1 MTASS
6 SAPALLAGLDFTSA
20 PSRAKPIVL
29 ALGRWA
35 RPGALVRLDTLRR
48 MPSCAEFEAWL
59 AEPGPWLGAFD
70 FPFGLPRDFVESLGL
85 GDTALEVISE
95 VQRRC
100 ATRMDF
106 RALVDAWGN
115 TQPPG
120 RRLLP
125 RAADAA
131 LAGMRPTS
139 PLQTRY
145 VPVGFMW
152 FEGFSRLCRAGV
164 ALPGLDGVAVN
175 HAAGARQALEG
186 YPALVAHELIGHR
199 SYKNEATPE
208 RLLAR
213 KDIAD
218 ALEQGRWRGLRCKL
232 SPAQYEALVA
242 DASGDSLDAVL
253 CLMQAAWA
261 STQPRHGMPEHVDA
275 LEGWIAAA
283 PVAPATEGQ
292 APKPR
297 KAAAAPATPAAAPA
311 AITR

>member
-1 MTASS
+1 MTAGP
-6 SAPALLAGLDFTSA
+6 SAPAVLAGLDFTSA

-35 RPGALVRLDTLRR
+35 RPGALLRLDTLRR
-48 MPSCAEFEAWL
+48 MPSFVEFEAWL

-70 FPFGLPRDFVESLGL
+70 FPFGLPRGFVQSLGL
-85 GDTALEVISE
+85 GSTAIEVIEE

-100 ATRMDF
+100 PTRMAF
-106 RALVDAWGN
+106 RAMVDAWGN
-115 TQPPG
+115 TQAPG
-120 RRLLP
+120 HRLLP

-131 LAGMRPTS
+131 LVGMRPTS

-152 FEGFSRLCRAGV
+152 FEGFARLCRAGV
-164 ALPGLDGVAVN
+164 ALPGLQPAQAPGLQG
-175 HAAGARQALEG
+175 HAAARQALEG
-186 YPALVAHELIGHR
+186 YPALVAHELIGQR

-232 SPAQYEALVA
+232 SPAQHEALVA

-261 STQPRHGMPEHVDA
+261 STQPGLGMPAAVDA

-283 PVAPATEGQ
+283 PAAPVAGEKA
-292 APKPR
+292 AKPR
-297 KAAAAPATPAAAPA
+297 KAAAAPVIPAAAA
-311 AITR
+311 T